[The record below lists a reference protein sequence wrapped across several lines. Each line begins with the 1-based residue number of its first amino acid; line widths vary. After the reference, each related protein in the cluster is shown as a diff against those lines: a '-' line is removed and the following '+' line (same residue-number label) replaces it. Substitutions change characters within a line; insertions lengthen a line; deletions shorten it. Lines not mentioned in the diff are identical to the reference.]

1 MTINIDTNCFN
12 EILFFN
18 TKNYRAGHFAINN
31 KGDMV
36 VEYSDEHSRLFYG
49 LKNNGRNFFETE
61 NNLKEINDLQNYN
74 QTDAYQRYESNNIF
88 VYLENDI
95 NKEKGYLFSTSS
107 YITATELHDLEIDNY
122 TVMTT
127 KYFMGFEIYGFVFP
141 LLEARYNNSNIYF
154 CIFNNINYGRRFSIR
169 RFGFKSFD
177 LDTNDIGKIKTETYS
192 HTVRIISA
200 FIMEEDDILVVFYM
214 NSTYWYNL
222 NLYDFDLNLLEEKIS
237 LNMKVVDPFM
247 YGLFFKGIYLKEK
260 YSALIYFLEHN
271 NGMNLYLE
279 ILNMNVIEGSHNF
292 TSILKHNLDLYNFT
306 DYIALNEF
314 LKINPDRLVF
324 ISTINY
330 NDLYILFFDLY
341 NNYTIIKTRVY
352 FLNFPLFELKLE
364 LSACIFNNFL
374 VFTGT
379 FYYTNDAKIFSL
391 FLIFGF
397 PKGIDDIIDISPYI
411 FDSES
416 YNPNINLVNSIM
428 ENFIIENNLFNYEKI
443 NKIKL
448 VSIPREIIFYNNID
462 SFPLSNGS
470 ILDVNYKLVYN
481 NEIIK
486 QNKYYEL
493 HYQYMVKEQ
502 NYSEFYKYEE
512 ESLNY
517 NVTNETNFD
526 NEFKQIIY
534 YGRMNILKF
543 KLCHDLCKTCLVYGT
558 SNNNQKCLSCESIYD
573 YNYFTKAPFNCLQ
586 KGYFQDNE
594 AGIIFKCNNT
604 NSKNYFDIERNKT
617 ICFKVDYDCPNDYS
631 NYNETTNECLPTSIF
646 ERILKDLMNSNDTNE
661 ENLSIIILNL
671 IQHYDGHSNN
681 VIEGNNNSYF
691 QLTTNENEINTLKG
705 ITDNKYN
712 LSVIDLG
719 DCEKKLRES
728 YHINESIPLIILKSE
743 KLSSIIPEKSL
754 QYEIFN
760 LETKE
765 KLNLSV
771 CDTNINIFY
780 PINLDE
786 KQKDLYENLN
796 KLGYDM
802 FDINN
807 EFYQDICTPYETENG
822 TDIILSD
829 RINDIYDNS
838 YSCPSN
844 CKYSSYLNQ
853 TGYLNCE
860 CSIVGGNITMEKVG
874 NFVLK
879 QFINVFHTLNYKF
892 VICYKLVFHKNVI
905 TKNHGS
911 WFCIVLFIIYLV
923 FLILYI
929 IKGTK
934 SLMKEVDVFIEKKKK
949 RSNTILVNNNL
960 SYNKMDKSNKSIQIN
975 ESNQKL
981 NYTNNKSKKNK
992 GNEILTINKI
1002 DENKN
1007 KKRAN
1012 NNLIE
1017 TNNND
1022 DEHDRNNNIHKNE
1035 NDNAN
1040 DVNINNNKIIR
1051 KIKIRKRISLFEL
1064 ENLKYEEAIKID
1076 KRTFIRMY
1084 LSKIKRQHIIMF
1096 TFCSENDF
1104 NLIYVKF
1111 ARFAFEICTNIAM
1124 NALFFSDESMHK
1136 IYLNYGKYDFVQQIP
1151 QIIYSSLIS
1160 QIFDLLISFLILTER
1175 QMNTII
1181 GLKEK
1186 EIEKN
1191 IKEIEKNIKEIERIN
1206 KCIKIKFI
1214 LFFSITSVLF
1224 AFYWYFISAFCA
1236 VYENTQ
1242 ITFLTDFITS
1252 FFAEFFYP
1260 FVIYYVLAF
1269 FRKISL
1275 KDKDKKRL
1283 NILYIIGNL

>member
-18 TKNYRAGHFAINN
+18 TKNYRAGHFAINK

-49 LKNNGRNFFETE
+49 LKNNGRYFFETE

-74 QTDAYQRYESNNIF
+74 QTEAYPRYESNNIF

-95 NKEKGYLFSTSS
+95 NKEKGYLFSASS
-107 YITATELHDLEIDNY
+107 YITATELHDLENDNY

-127 KYFMGFEIYGFVFP
+127 KYFMGYEIYGFVFP
-141 LLEARYNNSNIYF
+141 FLEARYNNSNIYF
-154 CIFNNINYGRRFSIR
+154 CIFNDNYYYGMRFTIR

-177 LDTNDIGKIKTETYS
+177 LDSNDLGKIKTETYS

-200 FIMEEDDILVVFYM
+200 FIMEEDDILAVFYM
-214 NSTYWYNL
+214 NSSYWYNL

-237 LNMKVVDPFM
+237 LNMRVVDPFV
-247 YGLFFKGIYLKEK
+247 YGIFFKGIYLKEK
-260 YSALIYFLEHN
+260 YVALIYFLEHN
-271 NGMNLYLE
+271 NGMSLYLE
-279 ILNMNVIEGSHNF
+279 ILNMNIMEGNYNF
-292 TSILKHNLDLYNFT
+292 SSIIKHNLNLYNFT
-306 DYIALNEF
+306 DYITMNEF
-314 LKINPDRLVF
+314 LKINPDRLVY

-330 NDLYILFFDLY
+330 KDLYILFFDLY
-341 NNYTIIKTRVY
+341 NNYTVIKTRVY
-352 FLNFPLFELKLE
+352 FLNFPLFELQLE
-364 LSACIFNNFL
+364 LSACVFNNFL

-397 PKGIDDIIDISPYI
+397 PKGIDNKIDISPYI
-411 FDSES
+411 LDSES
-416 YNPNINLVNSIM
+416 YNPNINLVNSLI

-448 VSIPREIIFYNNID
+448 VSIPGEIIFYNNNNF
-462 SFPLSNGS
+462 FPLSNGS
-470 ILDVNYKLVYN
+470 ILDVNYRLIYN

-493 HYQYMVKEQ
+493 HYQYIVKEQ

-517 NVTNETNFD
+517 NATNETNFD
-526 NEFKQIIY
+526 TEFKQTIY

-558 SNNNQKCLSCESIYD
+558 SNYNQKCLSCESKYD
-573 YNYFTKAPFNCLQ
+573 YNYFTKSPFNCLQ
-586 KGYFQDNE
+586 EGYFQDNE
-594 AGIIFKCNNT
+594 IGYILRCNST
-604 NSKNYFDIERNKT
+604 NSKNYFDKERNKT
-617 ICFKVDYDCPNDYS
+617 ICFKVDYDCPKDYS
-631 NYNETTNECLPTSIF
+631 NYNETTNECLPTLLF
-646 ERILKDLMNSNDTNE
+646 EGIIKDLIYSNYTNE
-661 ENLSIIILNL
+661 EIFSIIIIKL
-671 IQHYDGHSNN
+671 IQNYNGKSNN
-681 VIEGNNNSYF
+681 IIEGNNNKYF
-691 QLTTNENEINTLKG
+691 QLTTSENEINTLKG
-705 ITDNKYN
+705 KIDNKYN

-719 DCEKKLRES
+719 DCENKLRER
-728 YHINESIPLIILKSE
+728 YNINESIPLIILKTE
-743 KLSSIIPEKSL
+743 KLSSIISEKYL
-754 QYEIFN
+754 QYEVYN
-760 LETKE
+760 SETKE
-765 KLNLSV
+765 KLNLSI

-780 PINLDE
+780 PITLNE
-786 KQKDLYENLN
+786 NQKDLYEDMN

-802 FDINN
+802 FDINDK
-807 EFYQDICTPYETENG
+807 FYQDICASYETENG

-829 RINDIYDNS
+829 RINDIYNDS

-853 TGYLNCE
+853 TGYLVCE
-860 CSIVGGNITMEKVG
+860 CSIVNENITIEEIG
-874 NFVLK
+874 NFVFK
-879 QFINVFHTLNYKF
+879 EFINVFHTLNYKF
-892 VICYKLVFHKNVI
+892 IKCYKLVFHKNVI
-905 TKNHGS
+905 TKNLGS
-911 WFCIVLFIIYLV
+911 WFCIVLFFIYLV
-923 FLILYI
+923 FLILYAI
-929 IKGTK
+929 RGTK

-949 RSNTILVNNNL
+949 RLNTILVNNNL
-960 SYNKMDKSNKSIQIN
+960 SYNKMEESNKSLNIQ
-975 ESNQKL
+975 ESNKKL
-981 NYTNNKSKKNK
+981 NNNNFKLNKNK
-992 GNEILTINKI
+992 GNEFLTINKI
-1002 DENKN
+1002 DENKKKEN
-1007 KKRAN
+1007 K
-1012 NNLIE
+1012 NLNE
-1017 TNNND
+1017 TLNNND
-1022 DEHDRNNNIHKNE
+1022 DNKENKNE
-1035 NDNAN
+1035 NDNYNN
-1040 DVNINNNKIIR
+1040 DILNNNHQIIR
-1051 KIKIRKRISLFEL
+1051 KIKVRKRISLFEL

-1076 KRTFIRMY
+1076 KRTFIQMY

-1096 TFCSENDF
+1096 TFCSDNDF
-1104 NLIYVKF
+1104 NLIYIKL
-1111 ARFAFEICTNIAM
+1111 ARFSFEICTNIAM

-1160 QIFDLLISFLILTER
+1160 QIFNLLISFLVLTES
-1175 QMNTII
+1175 QMHVII

-1186 EIEKN
+1186 EPEKN
-1191 IKEIEKNIKEIERIN
+1191 LKEIERID

-1214 LFFSITSVLF
+1214 IFFSITSLLF
-1224 AFYWYFISAFCA
+1224 VIYWYFISAFCA

-1252 FFAEFFYP
+1252 FFTEFFYP